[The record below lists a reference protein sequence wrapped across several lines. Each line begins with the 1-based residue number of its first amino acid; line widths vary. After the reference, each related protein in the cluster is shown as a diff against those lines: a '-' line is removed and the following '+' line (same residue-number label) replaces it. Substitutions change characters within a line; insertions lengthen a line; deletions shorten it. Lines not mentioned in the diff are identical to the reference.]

1 MSERK
6 SIININLEAFG
17 AVAMMALVAVGAGVF
32 FLVRGLMNESPAA
45 FAIGGGLATLA
56 LFLLG
61 TVWLL
66 TVQAIGRKHE
76 RNREQAAQENFV
88 LNAKENL
95 AIMQATARAQGVQNA
110 TLLKQQTAQQRL
122 LPAAGGESLDIEAY
136 IGLNDSVLNDLDG

>member
-1 MSERK
+1 MSDKR
-6 SIININLEAFG
+6 SIINISTEPLA
-17 AVAMMALVAVGAGVF
+17 AVIMLVLVAVGAGVF

-66 TVQAIGRKHE
+66 AVQAIGRKHE

-95 AIMQATARAQGVQNA
+95 AIMQATAKVQGTQNQM
-110 TLLKQQTAQQRL
+110 LLRQARDTTKMLSA
-122 LPAAGGESLDIEAY
+122 PVDEVDGELSFDE
-136 IGLNDSVLNDLDG
+136 SVFADMDLDG